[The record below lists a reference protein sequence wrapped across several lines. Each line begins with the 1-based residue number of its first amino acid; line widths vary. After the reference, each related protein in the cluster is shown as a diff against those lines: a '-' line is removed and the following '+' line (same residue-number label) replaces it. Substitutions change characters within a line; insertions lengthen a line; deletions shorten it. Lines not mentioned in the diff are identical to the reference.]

1 MKKVSLGV
9 KIDLGVWRFAT
20 ACLFVP

>member
-9 KIDLGVWRFAT
+9 KIDLGV
-20 ACLFVP
+20 